1 MYFLLDENV
10 PQEVAEMLIKN
21 GHQAEFIRDSI
32 PQGSADPLVAL
43 VSEEASGILVSFDG
57 DFEKIAPRVP
67 DGQKVRFRKLCRIWL
82 CCGEPQAA
90 ERLEKGLSLVQSEY
104 DLSLDQRDKRMLVW
118 ISKGY
123 LKTHR

>member
-10 PQEVAEMLIKN
+10 PKAVADMIVSH
-21 GHQAEFIRDSI
+21 GHQAEFIRDSL
-32 PQGSADPLVAL
+32 PEGSADPLVAM
-43 VSEEASGILVSFDG
+43 VSEEASGVLVSFDG

-67 DGQKVRFRKLCRIWL
+67 DGQRVRFRKLCRIWL

-90 ERLEKGLSLVQSEY
+90 GRMEKALAFIQSEY
-104 DLSLDQRDKRMLVW
+104 DYNQTQRDTRMLVW